1 MKLKSSWG
9 FLAGFVSDH
18 SVVFGSLAALNELA
32 VCLHRARVDAAGFAA
47 PVLLSTQAAGDG
59 KPFPEGFFSM
69 CLPCVCIVVSAMCL

>member
-9 FLAGFVSDH
+9 LAGFVSDH

-47 PVLLSTQAAGDG
+47 PVLLSSQAAGDG
-59 KPFPEGFFSM
+59 KPFPEGFFLCASH
-69 CLPCVCIVVSAMCL
+69 VSVL